1 MIVSSPFSFARGS
14 LNRMWF
20 KKQKVCNLWWLSFPR
35 LLFHASSTCLT
46 YCFCPFL
53 AHWHDCLRD
62 RRTETGDGSDRCH
75 GGRWARRF
83 AKVIKMLILIVL
95 DGVLWQ
101 ECFRCAVLLGA
112 LYPRALLPSTFHPGN
127 KGWSLPCCS
136 LTGFAF
142 VQKEC
147 LEIELICVCLHI
159 FNKSAELHFCFLAA
173 SLPCRWVAKRGS
185 YWCCSHFV
193 VARSFTFTLYR
204 STMAIAPDGFV
215 KIQLTM
221 MRSGY

>member
-1 MIVSSPFSFARGS
+1 
-14 LNRMWF
+14 MWF

-75 GGRWARRF
+75 GGRWACRF

-95 DGVLWQ
+95 DSVLWQ

-185 YWCCSHFV
+185 YWCCSHF
-193 VARSFTFTLYR
+193 FCGKELYFHIVQIK
-204 STMAIAPDGFV
+204 MAIAPNGFV